1 MFDTEFRRSMMED
14 ALGELVKE
22 LEKCVP
28 EDVKEDLH
36 KMAACQARITARI
49 RLNKALSS
57 EDVKLYNDMCYKHFG
72 KVQDG
77 EEFTKEEPEDERVP
91 IPMATGPVRCAK
103 GKKGNWADASAED
116 IVHNY
121 VVETFDK
128 SEAVPDFEVYVVW
141 KCKTLQNWKYLL
153 STTLP
158 DGMYYELTFN
168 GDKSEWYLDAYRK
181 VANKAIKEGAL
192 L

>member
-1 MFDTEFRRSMMED
+1 MFDTEFRRSMMEN

-49 RLNKALSS
+49 RGNKALSS

-72 KVQDG
+72 KMQDG
-77 EEFTKEEPEDERVP
+77 EEFTKEEPEPETVKP
-91 IPMATGPVRCAK
+91 ITV
-103 GKKGNWADASAED
+103 KKAPQPEAGTWGDWKVED
-116 IVHNY
+116 IVRNY
-121 VVETFDK
+121 IIDHLDK
-128 SEAVPDFEVYVVW
+128 SDPEKPDFDVYIVW

-153 STTLP
+153 ASTLP
-158 DGMYYELTFN
+158 DGMYYEMTFN
-168 GDKSEWYLDAYRK
+168 GDKNEWYLDAYRK
-181 VANKAIKEGAL
+181 VENKVIPGAKK
-192 L
+192 